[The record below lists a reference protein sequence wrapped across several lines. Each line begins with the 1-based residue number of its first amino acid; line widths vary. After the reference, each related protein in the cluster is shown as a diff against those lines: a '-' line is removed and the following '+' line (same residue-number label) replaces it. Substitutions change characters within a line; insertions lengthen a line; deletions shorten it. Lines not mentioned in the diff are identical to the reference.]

1 MRRSAFRVPVTVLV
15 CLLVG
20 VPAAAQVPPDEAW
33 RSVETEHFRITF
45 PEPLETLA
53 RRAGDLAERAHR
65 KLTAQFRE
73 GPPGRI
79 DIVLTDHVDVSNGF
93 ARLFPSN
100 RIVLFARPPADH
112 PALAYFDD
120 WLELLIAHE
129 VAHIFHLDYGG
140 TLGRIF
146 RTLFGRAETP
156 LTFPGAVVPGWVVE
170 GIATWY
176 ESALTDAGRVHGT
189 FHEMVLRTAM
199 LEGRFESIGQAGGNS
214 PQWPGGTRRYAYGSL
229 FFDYLLDKHGPDSM
243 AAFVEAVVHPLGQ
256 LPLPRLNEAGRRA
269 FGASLSSE
277 WGAWTN
283 EVRARLVRLDGNL
296 AELGPISE
304 PEALTRNARYGLH
317 PMASP
322 DGSALIY
329 VRSDGRSYP
338 RLVVMPPGGGDPST
352 VARINNHTRFDVL
365 PSGEIVFA
373 QREYTDRYR
382 VFSDLHV
389 ATLNGTVRR
398 VTRDARLTAPSAGP
412 DGTWAVAVA
421 EGGGTN
427 GLARV
432 DLRDGSIR
440 TLVAPEAGTYWAYPA
455 VSPDGRRI
463 AASRWTDRRHD
474 VVVLNS
480 RGVVTHEV
488 TRDRALDLAPRWS
501 ADGRYL
507 VWSSDRTG
515 IPNIL
520 GAEVDP
526 RTGVAGPPVM
536 LTNVRTGAAFPSV
549 DPAGEWLYFSGYHV
563 DGWEVERV
571 RFAPGVSPP
580 APAPA
585 ARFDEMGAS
594 DAARAGAGASDD
606 AGSDS
611 ASEDPSAR
619 HAALLSSTP
628 APGPDPDSAT
638 DSLVGTRAP
647 VEAPGFHSP
656 AHEDSATNSPA
667 GAGAPDAGETGGT
680 MSGDRESPAR
690 DYSPLSTLYPR
701 YWLPV
706 FREPVAT
713 AETTVGGVEVP
724 RTEIL
729 GYALGGRTSGF
740 DLVGRHAYAVG
751 AQVFTSGG
759 RGEGDVSYEYRGLGN
774 PTIGVTASQAWDDDG
789 VRVRRPAADAEG
801 PPETFFVLERERRL
815 AASVRIRRP
824 GVRLSTALRLS
835 AGLVRSDR
843 EVLDNGL
850 LVTDRYR
857 LARPGSL
864 LSEYAVSFSVSTAR
878 SHAFQMGNARG
889 AALYLRARTRDDM
902 DVPDALAGR
911 DAVDL
916 SVDDLIGR
924 LRAYVPLPGPG
935 FAAPVLAVR
944 ASGGM
949 ARGPGAQTGY
959 FGVGGASGEGVSL
972 PGTPTLVGSSVFLPV
987 RGYETSTRSGR
998 YAWSTSV
1005 ELRVPLALVN
1015 RGRGMLPLHVDRIFG
1030 SVFLDGANAWGGAS
1044 SGGEENPRLRPLL
1057 SAGFEVSTDLLAL
1070 YWLPLRLRVG
1080 TAFPLVEREGPR
1092 YYVRVGLPF

>member
-1 MRRSAFRVPVTVLV
+1 MSRAAFRFSTALLV
-15 CLLVG
+15 CLLAPLPV
-20 VPAAAQVPPDEAW
+20 AAQMPPDEAW
-33 RSVETEHFRITF
+33 RSIETEHFRITF

-53 RRAGDLAERAHR
+53 RRAGDLAEQAYR

-120 WLELLIAHE
+120 WLELLITHE

-156 LTFPGAVVPGWVVE
+156 LTFPGVVVPGWVVE
-170 GIATWY
+170 GLATWY

-229 FFDYLLDKHGPDSM
+229 FFDYLLDKHGRDRM
-243 AAFVEAVVHPLGQ
+243 AAFVEAVVRPLGQ
-256 LPLPRLNEAGRRA
+256 LPLPRLNDAGRRA

-277 WGAWTN
+277 WAAWTD
-283 EVRARLVRLDGNL
+283 EVRARLGRLDGEL

-304 PEALTRNARYGLH
+304 PEPLTRNARYGLH

-338 RLVVMPPGGGDPST
+338 RLVVMPPDGGGPST
-352 VARINNHTRFDVL
+352 VTRLNNHTPFDVL
-365 PSGEIVFA
+365 PSGEVVFA
-373 QREYTDRYR
+373 QRDYTDRYR
-382 VFSDLHV
+382 VFSDLYV
-389 ATLNGTVRR
+389 TTIEGAVRR
-398 VTRDARLTAPSAGP
+398 VTEGARLSAPSAAP
-412 DGTWAVAVA
+412 DGTWTVAVM
-421 EGGGTN
+421 EGGGTT

-432 DLRDGSIR
+432 DVEDGSMR
-440 TLVAPEAGTYWAYPA
+440 TLMAPEAGTYWAHPA
-455 VSPDGRRI
+455 VSPDGRWI
-463 AASRWTDRRHD
+463 AVSRWAERRHD
-474 VVVLNS
+474 VVILDAAGRVA
-480 RGVVTHEV
+480 HEV
-488 TRDRALDLAPRWS
+488 TRDRALDLAPKWS
-501 ADGRYL
+501 ADGSYL

-526 RTGVAGPPVM
+526 RTGAAGPPVM

-549 DPAGEWLYFSGYHV
+549 DPAGEWPYFSGYHV

-571 RFAPGVSPP
+571 RFVPEAARP

-585 ARFDEMGAS
+585 ARFDEH
-594 DAARAGAGASDD
+594 DA
-606 AGSDS
+606 
-611 ASEDPSAR
+611 
-619 HAALLSSTP
+619 
-628 APGPDPDSAT
+628 
-638 DSLVGTRAP
+638 
-647 VEAPGFHSP
+647 
-656 AHEDSATNSPA
+656 SPA
-667 GAGAPDAGETGGT
+667 GSARRGPELA
-680 MSGDRESPAR
+680 AR
-690 DYSPLSTLYPR
+690 DYSPFSTLYPR

-706 FREPVAT
+706 IREPVAI
-713 AETTVGGVEVP
+713 AKTTVGGVEVP
-724 RTEIL
+724 RTEFF
-729 GYALGGRTSGF
+729 GYGIGGRTSGF
-740 DLVGRHAYAVG
+740 DLVGRHAYEVG

-774 PTIGVTASQAWDDDG
+774 PTIGVTASQTWDDDG
-789 VRVRRPAADAEG
+789 VRVRRPAADAAG
-801 PPETFFVLERERRL
+801 QQDVFFVLERERRL
-815 AASVRIRRP
+815 ATSVRMRRP
-824 GVRLSTALRLS
+824 GVRTSTSLRLS

-843 EVLDNGL
+843 EVLDEGL
-850 LVTDRYR
+850 LVTDSYR
-857 LARPGSL
+857 LARPRGL
-864 LSEYAVSFSVSTAR
+864 LSEHSVSFSVSTAR

-889 AALYLRARTRDDM
+889 AALYLRARTRDDL

-911 DAVDL
+911 TAVDL

-935 FAAPVLAVR
+935 FAAPVLGLR

-972 PGTPTLVGSSVFLPV
+972 PGTPVLVGGSFFFPV
-987 RGYETSTRSGR
+987 RGHDTSTRSGR
-998 YAWSTSV
+998 YAWSSSV
-1005 ELRVPLALVN
+1005 ELRVPLALDN
-1015 RGRGMLPLHVDRIFG
+1015 RGPGMLPLHVDRIFG
-1030 SVFLDGANAWGGAS
+1030 SVFLDGGNAWGGVS
-1044 SGGEENPRLRPLL
+1044 SAGEENPRLRTLL

-1070 YWLPLRLRVG
+1070 YGLPLRMRVG
-1080 TAFPLVEREGPR
+1080 TAFPLVEQDGPR